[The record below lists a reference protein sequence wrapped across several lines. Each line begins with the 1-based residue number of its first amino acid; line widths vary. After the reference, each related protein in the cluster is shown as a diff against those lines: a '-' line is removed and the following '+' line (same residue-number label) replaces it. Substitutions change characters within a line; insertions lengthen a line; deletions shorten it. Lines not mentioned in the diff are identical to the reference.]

1 MFYGHA
7 GRFALYMAFFSAVF
21 AVFANYMASNEARP
35 DMRLWRNWARKS
47 FYFHA
52 LMVLIAS
59 LMLLYVLLNRYYEY
73 RYVWAHAEN
82 DLGLGYLLAAFWA
95 GQEGSLLFWILCQAA
110 FGVILLRFARRW
122 EAPVMT
128 FISTSQVFM
137 VTMVLGVQ
145 IGSLSI
151 GMSPFALLREAMFE
165 SNIAFFSDPHYLMM
179 ITDGNGLNPLL
190 RNFWMLS
197 HPPFTFIGYASVLVP
212 ACFALA
218 GLWQKKYHEWI
229 QPALPWTILGVF
241 FLGIG
246 ILLGGVWAYES
257 LTFGGFWAWD
267 PIENASLVPWLV
279 LVASLHLMLISKNKR
294 HSYFPSLLFTFLAF
308 IFVVYATFLTR
319 SGVLSETSVH
329 SFGNDGM
336 GRHILFY
343 IFSLLT
349 IGAILMVRNY
359 RHLPSKDNEDPFT
372 REFWL
377 FVGALVLIL
386 SAFQIIFTT
395 SIPVLNLI
403 LGTQFTPP
411 GNVVSHYNNWQLPF
425 AVVIAL
431 LIGITHFIGW
441 GENNLKAFAR
451 NLALPMIL
459 TVVVSILIIWQY
471 ETNVTAH
478 RVMLFASLFA
488 LFSSLDILFRFK
500 NRLASYGTII
510 SHLGIALFLLAV
522 LLTFSKKTTISQ
534 NTSGYFLGQQF
545 SDDENLLLIK
555 GEVLPMGEYH
565 VVYAGRTYD
574 GTHLTYQIDFLK
586 TNKQGD
592 FYKVFSSFPA
602 IQINETMGNVYE
614 PFAKI
619 YPLRDIFTYV
629 TFADVEHD
637 LSEQTQKL
645 VETLTMAINDTTS
658 VHNNKVTLKN
668 ITSSSTATGIID
680 PNNIEITAEIE
691 VITHFET
698 SYEVTPSFLVKNG
711 QIVHQDEVI
720 KDLDLVFRF
729 KEITQED
736 FTIVV
741 EIFED
746 RADFV
751 IIKTVIFPYINLLW
765 ISMLVMLTGLWISF
779 RRRWKHIQSNT
790 IQQLNNST
798 TQQLNN

>member
-1 MFYGHA
+1 MDIQYIGEHLFFGYA
-7 GRFALYMAFFSAVF
+7 GRFALYMAFFSALF
-21 AVFANYMASNEARP
+21 ASFANYMASKENKP
-35 DMRLWRNWARKS
+35 DIRLWRSWARKA
-47 FYFHA
+47 FLFHS
-52 LMVLIAS
+52 LMVAVAS
-59 LMLLYVLLNRYYEY
+59 IMLLYILLNRYYEY
-73 RYVWAHAEN
+73 RYVWAHVEN

-95 GQEGSLLFWILCQAA
+95 GQEGSLLFWILCQAV
-110 FGVILLRFARRW
+110 FGLILIRHARIW

-128 FISTSQVFM
+128 FVSISQVFM
-137 VTMVLGVQ
+137 ITMVLGLN
-145 IGSLSI
+145 IGSLSV
-151 GMSPFALLREAMFE
+151 GMSPFALLREIMYE
-165 SNIAFFSDPHYLMM
+165 SNEAFFRDPHYLMM

-197 HPPFTFIGYASVLVP
+197 HPPFTFIGYASVMVP

-218 GLWQKKYHEWI
+218 GLWKRKYHEWI
-229 QPALPWTILGVF
+229 QPALPWTILGIF

-279 LVASLHLMLISKNKR
+279 LVASLHLMLISKNKQ
-294 HSYFPSLLFTFLAF
+294 HSYFPSFLFTFLAF

-319 SGVLSETSVH
+319 SGVLAETSVH

-336 GRHILFY
+336 GRQILVY
-343 IFSLLT
+343 IVSLLA
-349 IGAILMVRNY
+349 IGITLLVINY
-359 RHLPSKDNEDPFT
+359 KHLPSKDNEDPFT

-403 LGTQFTPP
+403 LRTQFTPP
-411 GNVVSHYNNWQLPF
+411 INSVSHYNNWQLPF
-425 AVVIAL
+425 AIVIAL

-441 GENNLKAFAR
+441 GKNNLKSFAK
-451 NLALPMIL
+451 NMAIPLIL
-459 TVVVSILIIWQY
+459 TMVFTILIIWLY
-471 ETNVTAH
+471 NTDILAH
-478 RVMLFASLFA
+478 QLMLFASLFA

-500 NRLASYGTII
+500 TRLASYGTMI

-545 SDDENLLLIK
+545 SDDENLLLLK

-602 IQINETMGNVYE
+602 IQLNEKMGNVYE
-614 PFAKI
+614 PYAKI
-619 YPLRDIFTYV
+619 YPMRDIFTYV

-637 LSEQTQKL
+637 LSGQTKKL
-645 VETLTMAINDTTS
+645 IETLTIAINDTAS
-658 VHNNKVTLKN
+658 VHNNKVTLRN
-668 ITSSSTATGIID
+668 LTSSSSATGTID
-680 PNNIEITAEIE
+680 PNDIEIIADIE
-691 VITHFET
+691 VITHFGT
-698 SYEVTPSFLVKNG
+698 SYEVRPSFLVKNG
-711 QIVHQDEVI
+711 QVIHTDGAI
-720 KDLDLVFRF
+720 KDIDLVFRF
-729 KEITQED
+729 KDITQEN

-765 ISMLVMLTGLWISF
+765 ISMLVMLIGLWVSF
-779 RRRWKHIQSNT
+779 RRRWRMK
-790 IQQLNNST
+790 QLND
-798 TQQLNN
+798 